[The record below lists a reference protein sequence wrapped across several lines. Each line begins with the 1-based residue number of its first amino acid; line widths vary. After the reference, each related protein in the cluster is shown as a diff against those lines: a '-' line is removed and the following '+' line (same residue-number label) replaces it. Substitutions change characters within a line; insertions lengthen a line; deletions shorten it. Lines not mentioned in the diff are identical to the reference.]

1 MKACGKTRTM
11 NKMKSTIGI
20 DIGGTGTK
28 FGVVT
33 PDGKIP
39 EQATIA
45 TRDFATPVAFADAL
59 AERVRGMISRHG
71 GEKNFSGIGMGGPNG
86 NFYTGNIEHAP
97 NLPWKG
103 IIPLAAMMTER
114 LNLPAQLTND
124 ANAAAIGEMIY
135 GSAKGMKDFFVITL
149 GTGVGSGI
157 VSDGKV
163 VYGKTGF
170 AGEFGHVIV
179 KRDGRA
185 CGCGRR
191 GCLETYSSATGLM
204 LSAKEKFG
212 ESLTS
217 HEIAMRA
224 LEGSAEAKAIF
235 TETGKI
241 LGEALADAA
250 VLFSPEAII
259 LSGGV
264 TRAGELIFAPT
275 REHFEKNLLNIFQ
288 KSVTIIP
295 SGLPES
301 DAAILG
307 AAALAVK

>member
-1 MKACGKTRTM
+1 M
-11 NKMKSTIGI
+11 NNCIGI
-20 DIGGTGTK
+20 DIGGTGVK
-28 FGVVT
+28 FGIVT

-39 EQATIA
+39 EQSTLP
-45 TRDFATPVAFADAL
+45 TREFAAPELLADAL
-59 AERVRGMISRHG
+59 ATALTDMMNRHG
-71 GEKNFSGIGMGGPNG
+71 GKKSFCGIGIGGPNG

-103 IIPLAAMMTER
+103 IVPMAAMLTER
-114 LNLPAQLTND
+114 LGLPAKLTND

-135 GSAKGMKDFFVITL
+135 GAARGMKDFFVITL

-157 VSDGKV
+157 VSGGDI

-170 AGEFGHVIV
+170 AGEMGHVIV
-179 KRDGRA
+179 KREGRP

-191 GCLETYSSATGLM
+191 GCLETYTSATGITQT
-204 LSAKEKFG
+204 AKETMG
-212 ESLTS
+212 EALTS
-217 HEIAMRA
+217 HELAIAANSGSVKA
-224 LEGSAEAKAIF
+224 LEIF
-235 TETGKI
+235 RETGKI

-288 KSVTIIP
+288 KSVKIIP

-307 AAALAVK
+307 AAALVSPR